1 MDYELKSNQD
11 ILRNDL
17 IAEVTRYLGYAEEI
31 HFDFISVHEKT
42 FKVGFHSRHDE
53 QRKPDVEYYDVC
65 DLISQDGAWF
75 KPDLSCIEAIV
86 QEHFPSPNI
95 NAKFDEWVEAI
106 RKFLVAEQPT
116 SLRACRFSI
125 GTTNF
130 GLDCFDE
137 EKEPIEEG
145 GEWTYED
152 EFVEEWET
160 IDVIPMRKAVTKT
173 STGYSISRYKL
184 TKIILNYIKPE
195 NT

>member
-17 IAEVTRYLGYAEEI
+17 VVEVERHLGYADDI
-31 HFDFISVHEKT
+31 HSDYISVNEKT
-42 FKVGFHSRHDE
+42 YEVDFRSCLDDK
-53 QRKPDVEYYDVC
+53 RKPDTKYYDIC
-65 DLISQDGAWF
+65 DLISKDGTWF
-75 KPDLSCIEAIV
+75 KPDMSSIEAIV

-95 NAKFDEWVEAI
+95 NEKFDEWVESI
-106 RKFLVAEQPT
+106 RKFLIAEQPA
-116 SLRACRFSI
+116 SLRMYSFSI

-137 EKEPIEEG
+137 EKNPVKEG
-145 GEWTYED
+145 REWSYED
-152 EFVEEWET
+152 EFDEEWET
-160 IDVIPMRKAVTKT
+160 VDIIPMRKAVTKT

-184 TKIILNYIKPE
+184 TKIILNYITPE